1 MTINNPLHLFQNTLI
16 NITKTGNF
24 FLDYIINFIILSFMT
39 YLFKNID
46 MLKKIAYRLFLNTC
60 RENGQIIIETKNT
73 SYERGGI
80 KYNKIEYPKK
90 FQAITYYIKKIKP
103 IGIYSKIEPD
113 KTDKDSKLAFDIFIP
128 DQEKPFIIDNVKN
141 IHCIMKLNE
150 YNNYDNKS
158 EPYKIHRIKLF
169 SKNKETNM
177 DDLELF
183 VDNCIEIYDKYIYE
197 KELNEQYHYCYIN
210 GEENGDILNY
220 SRKKFFTNK
229 TFDTIYFDDK
239 EKYLENLDFFINNRE
254 WYESK
259 GIPYHFGALLYGEPG
274 CGKTSILKAT
284 IKRTGRYPF
293 VIPFNRVETC
303 GEAENIFYQTE
314 IQGKNIPIDKRI
326 YIFEDIDCLSDVIKE
341 RSLEK
346 KSEIK
351 YELELLSKITELT
364 SRKANNVTD
373 KLTLSCL
380 LNIFDGILET
390 PGRIIILTT
399 NYPDRIDKA
408 LLRPGRIDINIE
420 LKKASSDTINKILS
434 SFYGIDTENIMF
446 EDYVLTPAT
455 VSNICLENKNNID
468 NSIMIIKKLINK
480 ISNI

>member
-1 MTINNPLHLFQNTLI
+1 MIINNPFHLFQNTLI
-16 NITKTGNF
+16 SITKTGNF
-24 FLDYIINFIILSFMT
+24 FLDYIINFIILSLMT
-39 YLFKNID
+39 YLLKNID
-46 MLKKIAYRLFLNTC
+46 IFKKTLYKLFLNTNKDNV
-60 RENGQIIIETKNT
+60 RIIIETKNA

-80 KYNKIEYPKK
+80 KYNKIDYPKK

-103 IGIYSKIEPD
+103 NGIYSKIEPD
-113 KTDKDSKLAFDIFIP
+113 KTDKDNKLIFDIFIP
-128 DQEKPFIIDNVKN
+128 DQEKSFIIDTDKN
-141 IHCIMKLNE
+141 IHCIMKLYEN
-150 YNNYDNKS
+150 NNYDNKN
-158 EPYKIHRIKLF
+158 EIYKTHKINLF
-169 SKNKETNM
+169 SKDNNTTI

-183 VDNCIEIYDKYIYE
+183 VENCVLLYDKYIYE

-220 SRKKFFTNK
+220 SKKKFFTNK
-229 TFDTIYFDDK
+229 TFDSIYFDDK

-259 GIPYHFGALLYGEPG
+259 GIPYHFGVLLYGEPG

-364 SRKANNVTD
+364 SRKSNNVAD

-399 NYPDRIDKA
+399 NYPDKIDKA

-420 LKKASSDTINKILS
+420 LKKASSDTINRILS
-434 SFYGIDTENIMF
+434 SFYDVDTKNIIF
-446 EDYVLTPAT
+446 EDYILTPAT
-455 VSNICLENKNNID
+455 VSNICLENKNDIN
-468 NSIMIIKKLINK
+468 NSILIIKKLIYNILNK
-480 ISNI
+480 